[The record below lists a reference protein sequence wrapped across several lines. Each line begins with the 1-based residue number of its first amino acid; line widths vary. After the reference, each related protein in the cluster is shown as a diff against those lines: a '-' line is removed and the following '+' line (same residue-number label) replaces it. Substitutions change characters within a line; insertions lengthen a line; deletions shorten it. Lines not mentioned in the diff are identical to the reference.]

1 MNLNLIKS
9 LKVYIIIILISILFS
24 LYSFEAFLNY
34 QKSANDN
41 LKFKKKM
48 LLQKENKIYD
58 ERTTDQYYRY
68 LSNENK
74 DVSVVFYPNYFL
86 KENSIFQPL
95 SGVSNSLTINCNENG
110 YISTYLSDRYGF
122 NNPDKE
128 WDNDEIEYIVIG
140 DSFAHGACVNRPNDI
155 SSILRNL
162 TKKKVLNLGYGH
174 NGPLFEYVILREYI
188 QKNTKK
194 ILWLYYEGN
203 DQSDLN
209 VELNNKFLN
218 YYLLDNKFSQK
229 LITRQSEVDELIKK
243 KIPDLLRYREELRNK
258 ENIKYKILKFI
269 RLDKTKTILR
279 NKKEKFQK
287 KKFIEIMKKA
297 NDLAIDNNSKLYFV
311 YLPSYHRYNKL
322 IKDNNYNDFI
332 FIKNSMRDLNI
343 PFIDLHTDL
352 ISKNPKA
359 YFPFG
364 LAGHYNENGYKEVGK
379 FLFEKTKEWSD

>member
-1 MNLNLIKS
+1 MNLNLIKL

-34 QKSANDN
+34 QKSANEN
-41 LKFKKKM
+41 LKFKREM
-48 LLQKENKIYD
+48 LLKKENKVYD
-58 ERTTDQYYRY
+58 ERTTDQYYRH

-74 DVSVVFYPNYFL
+74 NVSVVFYPNYFL
-86 KENSIFQPL
+86 KENSFFQPL

-110 YISTYLSDRYGF
+110 YISTYFSDRYGF

-128 WDNDEIEYIVIG
+128 WDSDEIEYIIIG

-155 SSILRNL
+155 SSRLRNL
-162 TKKKVLNLGYGH
+162 SKKKVLNLGYGH
-174 NGPLFEYVILREYI
+174 NGPLFEYIVLREYI

-218 YYLLDNKFSQK
+218 NYLSDIKFSQK

-243 KIPDLLRYREELRNK
+243 KIPDLLNYREELRNK

-297 NDLAIDNNSKLYFV
+297 NDLAINNNSKLYFV
-311 YLPSYHRYNKL
+311 YLPSYHRYNKF
-322 IKDNNYNDFI
+322 IKDNNYKDFI
-332 FIKNSMRDLNI
+332 FIKNLMKDLNI

-364 LAGHYNENGYKEVGK
+364 LAGHYNEKGYRDIGK
-379 FLFEKTKEWSD
+379 FLLDKTND

>member
-128 WDNDEIEYIVIG
+128 WDSDEIEYIVIG

-229 LITRQSEVDELIKK
+229 LITRQPEVDELIKK

-359 YFPFG
+359 FFPFG

-379 FLFEKTKEWSD
+379 FLFEKTKD

>member
-140 DSFAHGACVNRPNDI
+140 DSFAHGACANRPNDI

-229 LITRQSEVDELIKK
+229 LITRQPEVDELIKK

-379 FLFEKTKEWSD
+379 FLFEKTKE

>member
-1 MNLNLIKS
+1 MNSNLTKS
-9 LKVYIIIILISILFS
+9 FKVYVIIIIISVLFS
-24 LYSFEAFLNY
+24 LYLFEAFLNY
-34 QKSANDN
+34 QKNANN
-41 LKFKKKM
+41 NVKFKKEM
-48 LLQKENKIYD
+48 LLKKENKVYD
-58 ERTTDQYYRY
+58 ERTTEQYYRY

-74 DVSVVFYPNYFL
+74 NVNVAFYPNYFL
-86 KENSIFQPL
+86 KENSNFQPL

-110 YISTYLSDRYGF
+110 YISTYLSDRFGF
-122 NNPDKE
+122 NNPDTE
-128 WDNDEIEYIVIG
+128 WDSDEIEYIIIG

-174 NGPLFEYVILREYI
+174 IGPLFEYIILREYI

-209 VELNNKFLN
+209 IELNNKFLN
-218 YYLLDNKFSQK
+218 NYLSDSKFSQK
-229 LITRQSEVDELIKK
+229 LITRQPEIDELIKK
-243 KIPDLLRYREELRNK
+243 KIPDLLRYRDELRNK
-258 ENIKYKILKFI
+258 ENVKYKILKFI
-269 RLDKTKTILR
+269 RLDKTKRVFR

-287 KKFIEIMKKA
+287 KKFIGIIKKA
-297 NDLAIDNNSKLYFV
+297 NDLALNNNSKLYFV
-311 YLPSYHRYNKL
+311 YLPSYYRYNKL
-322 IKDNNYNDFI
+322 IKDNNYKDFI
-332 FIKNSMRDLNI
+332 FIKNSMKALDI

-359 YFPFG
+359 FFPFG

-379 FLFEKTKEWSD
+379 FLFEKTKK

>member
-128 WDNDEIEYIVIG
+128 WDGDEIEYIVIG

-229 LITRQSEVDELIKK
+229 LITRQPEVDELIKK

-379 FLFEKTKEWSD
+379 FLFEKTKE

>member
-128 WDNDEIEYIVIG
+128 WDSDEIEYIVIG

-229 LITRQSEVDELIKK
+229 LITRQPEVDKLIKK

-379 FLFEKTKEWSD
+379 FLFEKTKE

>member
-128 WDNDEIEYIVIG
+128 WDSDEIEYIVIG

-229 LITRQSEVDELIKK
+229 LITRQPEVDELIKK

-379 FLFEKTKEWSD
+379 FLFEKTKE